1 MRIYESKYLMID
13 YLADLNINE
22 QTWTDQNVR
31 MTEEECKNEFTAI
44 AQNAAK
50 MKVHGLLASTL
61 NFQFVIS
68 PQVQE
73 WTDKNI
79 FPQYL
84 ASGIRKI
91 AYIVPTDFFVNVSIE
106 QLMDE
111 EKGKE
116 FQVVFFDTREKAIEW
131 LKK

>member
-1 MRIYESKYLMID
+1 
-13 YLADLNINE
+13 
-22 QTWTDQNVR
+22 

-44 AQNAAK
+44 AQNAEK
-50 MKVHGLLASTL
+50 MKVRGLLASTL